1 MTDTRTFTTL
11 YGDEIPGEGLAPR
24 TREAIVHTF
33 QEAIK
38 QLPAHQRFSDA
49 EIEGLYAAAYSCYSQ
64 ADFEK
69 AAQLLF
75 LTALYRPF
83 EPRYVKAQAM
93 ALQRCGRWQQAVEAY
108 ARALALVPD
117 DAQCRA
123 GREKCARLIDSKG
136 GRPDQ
141 NS

>member
-1 MTDTRTFTTL
+1 MTDTRIVTPSD
-11 YGDEIPGEGLAPR
+11 GDEIPGEGLAPQ
-24 TREAIVHTF
+24 TRDAIVRAF
-33 QEAIK
+33 RDASK
-38 QLPAHQRFSDA
+38 QLPAYQRFSDA
-49 EIEGLYAAAYSCYSQ
+49 EIEGLYAAAYSSYSQ

-93 ALQRCGRWQQAVEAY
+93 ALERCGCWRQAIEVY
-108 ARALALVPD
+108 VRALALVPD

-123 GREKCARLIDSKG
+123 GRARCARLMG
-136 GRPDQ
+136 GK
-141 NS
+141 SVV